1 MVKDKLARNFV
12 EELFMLWDYADELR
26 LKNIGSTIKMIV
38 NRVTSESPPHFKR
51 FYICYEALKR
61 GPFKSEIF
69 STVGRNGNNQMY
81 LVFWAIVEG
90 EYIDSWSWF
99 LSLLTTDLGM
109 ENGFRYIIISDRQK

>member
-61 GPFKSEIF
+61 GWKKGCIPI
-69 STVGRNGNNQMY
+69 
-81 LVFWAIVEG
+81 L
-90 EYIDSWSWF
+90 
-99 LSLLTTDLGM
+99 DLGM